1 MTVNPHFPLVS
12 ICVPTYNVAST
23 VQASLSSILS
33 QIYPNIAIC
42 VSDNASTDDT
52 LAVITAMQEPR
63 IKVYPQDKNVGAEGN
78 FTRCIQLAIGKY
90 TAIFHADDLYEPEI
104 VAKQVA
110 YLEAH
115 SDVGAVFTEVI
126 TIDENGSPFGRIGR
140 APDHQGAV
148 AILDFRA
155 LLQSMLLHHNFL
167 ICASAMVRTDIYQN
181 EIKEWGGRGFRS
193 SADIDTWLR
202 IARKHKIALLHEPLM
217 RYRISRAQFSHQ
229 NRQRTERA
237 DFFLVMEHYLKQP
250 DVLSSLTTE
259 DMRHYCWLERHEH
272 VSLALNLLGLGR
284 SVEAKMHLQGILSWD
299 AVYAAFKTRRG
310 LVTLASG
317 VFLRILIL
325 LGLSKL
331 GMKTAQLVK
340 NISWR

>member
-1 MTVNPHFPLVS
+1 MTASGSPPLVS
-12 ICVPTYNVAST
+12 ICVPTYNVANT
-23 VQASLSSILS
+23 VQETLASILS
-33 QIYPNIAIC
+33 QTYPNITVNI
-42 VSDNASTDDT
+42 SDNASTDET
-52 LAVITAMQEPR
+52 LKVVASMKETR
-63 IKVYPQDKNVGAEGN
+63 IHVHPQAKNIGAEGN
-78 FTRCIQLAIGKY
+78 FTRCIQLATGKY
-90 TAIFHADDLYEPEI
+90 TAIFHADDIYESEI

-110 YLEAH
+110 FLEAH
-115 SDVGAVFTEVI
+115 PEVGAVFSEVI
-126 TIDENGSPFGRIGR
+126 TIDEQGVPFGHIGCV
-140 APDHQGAV
+140 PNEHGAV
-148 AILDFRA
+148 ACLGFRE

-181 EIKEWGGRGFRS
+181 EIKAWGGRGFRS

-202 IARKHKIALLHEPLM
+202 IARNHMIAVLHEPLM

-237 DFFLVMEHYLKQP
+237 DFFLVMDHYLDQP
-250 DVLSSLTTE
+250 DVLSLLTPE
-259 DMRHYCWLERHEH
+259 DQRHYRWLERHEH

-284 SVEAKMHLQGILSWD
+284 AAEAKKHLQGIFSWD